1 MRSLYITASIC
12 ALLCTG
18 CIGTPGYEMPV
29 FKGAVLDGMTNAPIP
44 NAQVRVTPFGGS
56 GLTWAAVSNA
66 AGRFEVERS
75 RRSSFM
81 PIPFKEGWVDAWVDV
96 SAEGYEPQRVVML
109 DLTKRILPDIMVAL
123 TRRQGPAPA
132 PSPA

>member
-1 MRSLYITASIC
+1 MKSFYVIVPIC
-12 ALLCTG
+12 VLTCSG

-29 FKGAVLDGMTNAPIP
+29 FRGAVLDSMTNAPIA

-56 GLTWAAVSNA
+56 GLTWTAVSNA
-66 AGRFEVERS
+66 AGRFEVERTR
-75 RRSSFM
+75 RRSLM

-109 DLTKRILPDIMVAL
+109 DLTKRTLPEIMVAL
-123 TRRQGPAPA
+123 RRPQNATPPPG
-132 PSPA
+132 

>member
-1 MRSLYITASIC
+1 MRSLSIYMTASIC
-12 ALLCTG
+12 SVLCTG

-29 FKGAVLDGMTNAPIP
+29 FKGSVMDGMTNAPIP

-56 GLTWAAVSNA
+56 GLTWTAVSNA
-66 AGRFEVERS
+66 AGRFEVARS

-96 SAEGYEPQRVVML
+96 SAEGYDPQRVVML
-109 DLTKRILPDIMVAL
+109 DLTKRYLPDIMVAL
-123 TRRQGPAPA
+123 VRQMPTPPPA
-132 PSPA
+132 